1 MKKFLL
7 PLLLHF
13 VALGATSQVNVQLHY
28 DFGRLMNPHSEKD
41 RQQVTATIEQFR
53 PDRLGSTFWFVDFD
67 FYSKGMK
74 GAYIEFAREFNI
86 WRGLAG
92 HIEYDGGLTTG
103 HRSEYGS
110 QFQHAL
116 LVGPAWN
123 FASKDYR
130 RTLSVQ
136 AMYKQYFEGQ
146 NDKAYPS
153 FQLTGVWHVDFGRN
167 DMFTFNGFVDLWR
180 DRRAS
185 DGKIRLTVCSEPQL
199 WFNLDKVEGV
209 SGTGLSF
216 GTEVELSNNFIVPAK
231 GNRTFFCNPTLAIKW
246 TMANPF

>member
-7 PLLLHF
+7 SLLLHF

-74 GAYIEFAREFNI
+74 GAYLEFAREFNI

-92 HIEYDGGLTTG
+92 HIEYNGGLTSG
-103 HRSEYGS
+103 HYSEYGS

-123 FASKDYR
+123 FASKDFR
-130 RTLSVQ
+130 RTLSLQ
-136 AMYKQYFEGQ
+136 AMYKQYFKGQ
-146 NDKAYPS
+146 ENKAYPS
-153 FQLTGVWHVDFGRN
+153 FQLTGVWNVNFGKK
-167 DMFTFNGFVDLWR
+167 DMFTFAGFVDLWR
-180 DRRAS
+180 DRTSA
-185 DGKIRLTVCSEPQL
+185 GKIRLTVCSEPQF
-199 WFNLDKVEGV
+199 WFNLDGV
-209 SGTGLSF
+209 DGISGTGLSF
-216 GTEVELSNNFIVPAK
+216 GTEIEISNNFIVPDK
-231 GNRTFFCNPTLAIKW
+231 GSRTFFCNPTLGLKW
-246 TMANPF
+246 TMKNPF